1 MEKENKNVKKS
12 TTKGVSK
19 SPAIK
24 ASSAKA
30 TAKVAKTEKVKTTAV
45 KKPEVIAE
53 AQAKTEKVVAE
64 VVAKSPA
71 KKTTLNQELNLLIGL
86 FSLVALLSFCFA
98 FQQGDVELLG
108 WELVLR
114 GKEIYSGVFQ
124 GLMIL
129 FVITIFIDT
138 ILAIRIDTDNEII
151 NIIEKVLYMFTAIM
165 NFVVIAILLSLISN
179 IGTGLLIFFV
189 ISIISVVVKFVRIF
203 SQK

>member
-1 MEKENKNVKKS
+1 M
-12 TTKGVSK
+12 
-19 SPAIK
+19 P
-24 ASSAKA
+24 
-30 TAKVAKTEKVKTTAV
+30 
-45 KKPEVIAE
+45 
-53 AQAKTEKVVAE
+53 AE
-64 VVAKSPA
+64 VATKSQV
-71 KKTTLNQELNLLIGL
+71 KKTTLNQELNLFIGL

-129 FVITIFIDT
+129 FVITIFIDA

-151 NIIEKVLYMFTAIM
+151 NIVEKVLYMFTAIM
-165 NFVVIAILLSLISN
+165 NFVVVAILLSLISN

-189 ISIISVVVKFVRIF
+189 ISIISVIVKFVRIF